1 MHAGVGIAIRA
12 IGQAP
17 QAATFNTILPR
28 WQSASQHGVSHADL
42 FERQHRAR
50 LRNQCSVVEQF

>member
-1 MHAGVGIAIRA
+1 MRFVLTVRMLLTVEQSSVEMHAGVGIAIRA

-28 WQSASQHGVSHADL
+28 
-42 FERQHRAR
+42 
-50 LRNQCSVVEQF
+50 